1 MMRWATSLCIAAVAT
16 ACTPGGLASS
26 ASGSGGQVTI
36 DVNLTLHPA
45 VSTFA
50 GESGGYAPP
59 VTTVAVGTTIDFT
72 NSDSFAHTATLIP
85 GAATFPSGSSFSTTA
100 LTQKGSA
107 VSRYWST
114 GALQP
119 GASSQTI
126 TIDAPGTFIYG
137 CFFHYG
143 APMRGAIVAH

>member
-1 MMRWATSLCIAAVAT
+1 MMRVAGCMLGLALV

-26 ASGSGGQVTI
+26 ASGSGGGVVI
-36 DVNLTLHPA
+36 DVNLTLHVP

-50 GESGGYAPP
+50 GTSAGYSPA
-59 VTTVAVGTTIDFT
+59 VTTVAVGTRIHFT
-72 NSDSFAHTATLIP
+72 NSDGFAHIATVIP
-85 GAATFPSGSSFSTTA
+85 GAATFPSSSPFSTAA
-100 LTQKGSA
+100 LTQKGTRISQ
-107 VSRYWST
+107 SWST

-119 GASSQTI
+119 GSSSQTL
-126 TIDAPGTFIYG
+126 TIDAPGTYLYG